1 MTRSEHLTWCKQRAL
16 EYLPANLTEAMT
28 SMLSD
33 LGKHIEL
40 ADHPGKE
47 LGFKLIVN
55 Q

>member
-1 MTRSEHLTWCKQRAL
+1 MD
-16 EYLPANLTEAMT
+16 

-47 LGFKLIVN
+47 LGFKLMMSGHLDSFREVERFIEGFN
-55 Q
+55 